1 VLIKGEQKFMSYHTV
16 SEKIA
21 NVFIGRRL
29 KTEDISHQT
38 ASNPT
43 ALAILASDALSS
55 VAYATEEILIILNS
69 AAIGTFT
76 LIGFQGNGISIPIS
90 IAIALLIAIVTISY
104 RQTIYSNPAG
114 GGGYRVAK
122 ENLGE
127 ELAQVT
133 GAALLTDYILTVAV
147 SISAGVAN
155 VISVFPALLPHRVL
169 LTVGIILFMA
179 YINLRGVKES
189 ARLFS
194 VPTYFFLI
202 TIGLMLFTG
211 FIKMITGSLG
221 TVVDVEAIH
230 VAEQNL
236 APITMLLL
244 LRAFSS
250 GCTALTG
257 IEAISND
264 TQLFRQ
270 PRAKN
275 AANTLVVMS
284 TILITLFLSIT
295 ILANHIQAVPSH
307 HETVISQLART
318 VYGAEGIG
326 YILYVLTMAGAFAV
340 LFMAANTP
348 FADFPQLA
356 ALHSSDGFL
365 PRQLT
370 YRGRRL
376 VFSWGIYTLTG
387 ASIFIVIATGAIVTN
402 LIPLYAIG
410 VFLGFTISQA
420 GMTRRFWR
428 AGHVPKDGFVWG
440 LETQIFYDPRWRMK
454 LLVSGTGAIVTFVV
468 MIVFIITKFTSGAWV
483 IVLLIPS
490 LVWVF
495 FRIHRHYKETAAR
508 LKLNETP
515 LFDKKPIVFDPAQ
528 HREVAIYFC
537 DTWSKL
543 AVRVVNAILKRGI
556 PIQIIHVNVDPKRSS
571 AFLKRSK
578 EVIEAN
584 DWEAGVIKVVE
595 EPYRNLYENVAN
607 LLKHMREE
615 YGEIYFQVYVGALR
629 TRFPFNLLH
638 MSTDRFLRDALLDCE
653 DVSLNIKQVDLD
665 TLPLPAGFKVTFEHS
680 TDQHHAN
687 HENGEHP
694 ETHTEQIGKAS
705 ITHPTVTPKTPAPA
719 PVPTD
724 GTTSNPE

>member
-1 VLIKGEQKFMSYHTV
+1 MSIHDARERFATL
-16 SEKIA
+16 
-21 NVFIGRRL
+21 VFGKRL
-29 KTEDISHQT
+29 QTADISHQT
-38 ASNPT
+38 ASNPI
-43 ALAILASDALSS
+43 ALAVLASDALSS
-55 VAYATEEILIILNS
+55 VAYATEEILLILNT
-69 AAIGTFT
+69 AAIGSFA
-76 LIGFQGNGISIPIS
+76 LLGFSGNSVSIPIA
-90 IAIALLIAIVTISY
+90 IAIALLIGIVTISY
-104 RQTIYSNPAG
+104 RQTIFSNPAG

-155 VISVFPALLPHRVL
+155 VISVVPALLPYRVP
-169 LTVGIILFMA
+169 LTVGVILFMTF
-179 YINLRGVKES
+179 INLRGVKES

-194 VPTYFFLI
+194 IPTYFFLF
-202 TIGLMLFTG
+202 TIGLTLIIG
-211 FIKMITGSLG
+211 FIKLVTGSLG
-221 TVVDVEAIH
+221 TVVEVEAIQH
-230 VAEQNL
+230 NTLE
-236 APITMLLL
+236 PIGVLLL

-295 ILANHIQAVPSH
+295 ILANAVQAIPSH

-318 VYGAEGIG
+318 VYGEEGIG
-326 YILYVLTMAGAFAV
+326 YLGYVLTMVGAFAV

-376 VFSWGIYTLTG
+376 VFSWGIYTLSGAAIFLVMVTG
-387 ASIFIVIATGAIVTN
+387 ALVTN

-420 GMTRRFWR
+420 GMARRFWR
-428 AGHVPKDGFVWG
+428 AGHVKPGEFTWG
-440 LETQIFYDPRWRMK
+440 LETKIFYDPRWRFK
-454 LLVSGTGAIVTFVV
+454 LAVSGIGAVITFIVMF
-468 MIVFIITKFTSGAWV
+468 VFIITKFADGAWA
-483 IVLLIPS
+483 IVALIPT
-490 LVWVF
+490 LVWMF

-508 LKLNETP
+508 LKLQEIP
-515 LFDKKPIVFDPAQ
+515 VFDKKPTVFDPT
-528 HREVAIYFC
+528 HHKELAIFLC
-537 DTWSKL
+537 DTWSQL
-543 AVRVVNAILKRGI
+543 SVRVVNRILKREI
-556 PIQIIHVNVDPKRSS
+556 PLQIIHVDVDPKRTA
-571 AFLKRSK
+571 AFLKRS
-578 EVIEAN
+578 EEIRALN
-584 DWEAGVIKVVE
+584 DWEVGVTRVVD
-595 EPYRNLYENVAN
+595 EPYRDLYQSVATILENIR
-607 LLKHMREE
+607 RE
-615 YGEIYFQVYVGALR
+615 YPGVYVHVYVGALR

-638 MSTDRFLRDALLDCE
+638 MSTDRFLRDALLESD
-653 DVSLNIKQVDLD
+653 DVSLNIKQINLD
-665 TLPLPAGFKVTFEHS
+665 SLPLPEGFRVTFEHA
-680 TDQHHAN
+680 TDHHIEEA
-687 HENGEHP
+687 HEH
-694 ETHTEQIGKAS
+694 AS
-705 ITHPTVTPKTPAPA
+705 APA
-719 PVPTD
+719 QA
-724 GTTSNPE
+724 